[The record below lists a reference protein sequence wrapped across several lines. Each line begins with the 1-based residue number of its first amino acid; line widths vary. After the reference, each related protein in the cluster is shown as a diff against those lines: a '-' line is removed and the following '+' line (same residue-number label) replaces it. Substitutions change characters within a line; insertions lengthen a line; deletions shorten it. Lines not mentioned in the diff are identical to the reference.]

1 MTAQETA
8 WQAAESAAAVLAPD
22 ADVFGSVDA
31 AGLGA
36 STFAVLRR
44 AAVKPT
50 ATASATMRFW
60 TSMAM
65 AGPVAA
71 ARWMGMD
78 APPPVPVPENDKRF
92 ADKTWSD
99 NPAFYA
105 LRQAHLATSRLVSD
119 LLEAGS
125 GDAVDD
131 AKAALATGFMMD
143 ALAPTNFLLTNPA
156 ALKRMFETGGASLV
170 AGTSHFAVRP

>member
-1 MTAQETA
+1 MTAQEKA
-8 WQAAESAAAVLAPD
+8 WQAAESAAAALAPD

-31 AGLGA
+31 AGLGS

-44 AAVKPT
+44 AAAKPT
-50 ATASATMRFW
+50 AATRAAMRLRAGPPPKPTGPTSAGMRFW

-71 ARWMGMD
+71 ARWMGMET
-78 APPPVPVPENDKRF
+78 PPPVPVPESDKRF

-99 NPAFYA
+99 TPAFYA
-105 LRQAHLATSRLVSD
+105 LRQAHLATSRLVSE

-125 GDAVDD
+125 GNAVDD
-131 AKAALATGFMMD
+131 AKAALATGFLLG
-143 ALAPTNFLLTNPA
+143 ALAPTNFLPPTPA
-156 ALKRMFETGGASLV
+156 
-170 AGTSHFAVRP
+170 

>member
-1 MTAQETA
+1 MTGQESA

-22 ADVFGSVDA
+22 ADVLASVDA

-36 STFAVLRR
+36 STFAVMRR
-44 AAVKPT
+44 AAAKPT
-50 ATASATMRFW
+50 ATASAAMRYW
-60 TSMAM
+60 TGMAM

-78 APPPVPVPENDKRF
+78 APPPVPVPEGDKRF
-92 ADKTWSD
+92 ADPAWTA

-105 LRQAHLATSRLVSD
+105 VRQHLATSRLISE

-125 GDAVDD
+125 GNAVDD
-131 AKAALATGFMMD
+131 AKAALATGFLLD
-143 ALAPTNFLLTNPA
+143 AG
-156 ALKRMFETGGASLV
+156 RRRISC
-170 AGTSHFAVRP
+170 

>member
-8 WQAAESAAAVLAPD
+8 WQAAESAAAALAPD
-22 ADVFGSVDA
+22 ADMFGSVDA
-31 AGLGA
+31 AGLGS
-36 STFAVLRR
+36 STGAVLRR
-44 AAVKPT
+44 AAAKPT

-78 APPPVPVPENDKRF
+78 APPPVPVPESDKRV

-99 NPAFYA
+99 HAAFYA
-105 LRQAHLATSRLVSD
+105 LRQAHLATSRLVSE

-125 GDAVDD
+125 GNGVDD
-131 AKAALATGFMMD
+131 GKAALATGF
-143 ALAPTNFLLTNPA
+143 LLDTLP
-156 ALKRMFETGGASLV
+156 
-170 AGTSHFAVRP
+170 PPDI

>member
-22 ADVFGSVDA
+22 ADLFGSVDA

-44 AAVKPT
+44 AA
-50 ATASATMRFW
+50 ATASAAMRFW
-60 TSMAM
+60 TGMAM

-78 APPPVPVPENDKRF
+78 APPPVPVPDNDKRF

-105 LRQAHLATSRLVSD
+105 LRQA
-119 LLEAGS
+119 
-125 GDAVDD
+125 
-131 AKAALATGFMMD
+131 
-143 ALAPTNFLLTNPA
+143 
-156 ALKRMFETGGASLV
+156 
-170 AGTSHFAVRP
+170 

>member
-8 WQAAESAAAVLAPD
+8 WQTAESAASVLAPD
-22 ADVFGSVDA
+22 ADVLGSVDA

-36 STFAVLRR
+36 STLAVMRR
-44 AAVKPT
+44 AAAKPT
-50 ATASATMRFW
+50 ATASAAMRFW

-78 APPPVPVPENDKRF
+78 AAPPVPVPENDKRF
-92 ADKTWSD
+92 ADRTWTD

-105 LRQAHLATSRLVSD
+105 IRQVHLATSRLVSE

-125 GDAVDD
+125 GNATDD
-131 AKAALATGFMMD
+131 AKD
-143 ALAPTNFLLTNPA
+143 R
-156 ALKRMFETGGASLV
+156 KSV
-170 AGTSHFAVRP
+170 V